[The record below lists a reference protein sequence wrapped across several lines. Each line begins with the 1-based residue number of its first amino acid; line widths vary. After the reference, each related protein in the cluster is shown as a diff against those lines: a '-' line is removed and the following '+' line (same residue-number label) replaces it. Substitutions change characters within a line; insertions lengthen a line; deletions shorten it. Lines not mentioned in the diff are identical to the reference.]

1 MKMSILMFAIL
12 ILASVALMVPGCG
25 EQESGTTSSSEELQG
40 RLVLTGS
47 STVAPLAGEI
57 AKRFEK
63 LHPEVR
69 VDVQTGGSS
78 RGIADAKRGT
88 ADIGMSSRDLKP
100 SETQGVQ
107 SHLLAIDG
115 VCMLVH
121 ADNPVDN
128 LTDQQVR
135 DIYTGKLTH
144 WSQLGGLDREITVI
158 NRADG
163 RAEVEV
169 VLDHLGLQPQQ
180 IKPDLIAGENQQGI
194 KSVASDAGAITY
206 MSVGASEYE
215 ASHGAKVK
223 LLSWNSVPAGS
234 QTVSSGRFPVSR
246 SLILI
251 TKNQPSDVVT
261 AFINYAT
268 SDHVNDLVQEFGYV
282 PVSR

>member
-1 MKMSILMFAIL
+1 MKTTVFIFALVTLAGVMLMA
-12 ILASVALMVPGCG
+12 PGCG
-25 EQESGTTSSSEELQG
+25 EQEPEGPSPADGPRG
-40 RLVLTGS
+40 RLILTGS

-57 AKRFEK
+57 AKLYEK
-63 LHPEVR
+63 LHPDVR

-88 ADIGMSSRDLKP
+88 ADIGMSSRDLKE
-100 SETQGVQ
+100 SELQGVQ

-144 WSQLGGLDREITVI
+144 WSQLGGPDREITVI

-169 VLDHLGLQPQQ
+169 VLEHLGLKPEQ

-194 KSVASDAGAITY
+194 KSVAADPAAITY

-215 ASHGAKVK
+215 AARGVKVK
-223 LLSWNSVPAGS
+223 LLNWNGVPAGS
-234 QTVSSGRFPVSR
+234 DTVASGKFPVSR

-251 TKNQPSDVVT
+251 TKDQPNHLATSLID
-261 AFINYAT
+261 YAT
-268 SDHVNDLVQEFGYV
+268 SDQVHDLVQEFGYV
-282 PVSR
+282 APR

>member
-1 MKMSILMFAIL
+1 MRTAAFIFACITSAGVML
-12 ILASVALMVPGCG
+12 TAPGCG
-25 EQESGTTSSSEELQG
+25 EQESGAPSSGDGLQG
-40 RLVLTGS
+40 KLVLTGS

-63 LHPEVR
+63 LHPGVR

-100 SETQGVQ
+100 SESQGVQ

-144 WSQLGGLDREITVI
+144 WSQLGGPDREITVI

-169 VLDHLGLQPQQ
+169 VLDHLGLKPEQ

-223 LLSWNSVPAGS
+223 LLSWNGVPAGS
-234 QTVSSGRFPVSR
+234 QTVGSGEFPVSR

-251 TKNQPSDVVT
+251 TKDQPSDVVR
-261 AFINYAT
+261 AFIDYAT

>member
-1 MKMSILMFAIL
+1 MKMSTLVFAIL
-12 ILASVALMVPGCG
+12 TLASVVLMAPGCG
-25 EQESGTTSSSEELQG
+25 EQESATPSSGDGLRG
-40 RLVLTGS
+40 KLVLTGS

-63 LHPEVR
+63 LHPDVR

-88 ADIGMSSRDLKP
+88 ADIGMSSRDLKD

-121 ADNPVDN
+121 ADNPIKD

-135 DIYTGKLTH
+135 DIYTGKITNWL
-144 WSQLGGLDREITVI
+144 QLGGSDRSITVI

-169 VLDHLGLQPQQ
+169 VLNHLGLTPEQ

-194 KSVASDAGAITY
+194 KAVASDPGAITY

-215 ASHGAKVK
+215 ANRGVKVK
-223 LLSWNSVPAGS
+223 LLAWNGVPAGS
-234 QTVSSGRFPVSR
+234 ETVASGRFPVSR

-251 TKNQPSDVVT
+251 TKNQPRDLVT
-261 AFINYAT
+261 SFVDYAT
-268 SDHVNDLVQEFGYV
+268 SDQVRDLVQEFGYV
-282 PVSR
+282 SVGR

>member
-1 MKMSILMFAIL
+1 MKPTAFLFTFVTLAGVMLMA
-12 ILASVALMVPGCG
+12 PGCG
-25 EQESGTTSSSEELQG
+25 EQESGAPSSGDGLHG
-40 RLVLTGS
+40 KLVLTGS
-47 STVAPLAGEI
+47 STVTPLAGEI
-57 AKRFEK
+57 AKRFEE
-63 LHPEVR
+63 LHPDVR

-88 ADIGMSSRDLKP
+88 ADIGMSSRDLKT

-121 ADNPVDN
+121 ADNPIAD
-128 LTDQQVR
+128 LTDQQIR
-135 DIYTGKLTH
+135 DIFTGQIAN
-144 WSQLGGLDREITVI
+144 WSQLGGSDRNITVI

-169 VLDHLGLQPQQ
+169 VLDHLGLTPEQ

-194 KSVASDAGAITY
+194 KAVASDPGAITY

-223 LLSWNSVPAGS
+223 LLSWNGVPAGS
-234 QTVSSGRFPVSR
+234 QTVGSGRFPVSR

-251 TKNQPSDVVT
+251 TKEQPNNVVG
-261 AFINYAT
+261 AFIDYAT
-268 SDHVNDLVQEFGYV
+268 SDHVNDLVHAFGYV
-282 PVSR
+282 PVTR